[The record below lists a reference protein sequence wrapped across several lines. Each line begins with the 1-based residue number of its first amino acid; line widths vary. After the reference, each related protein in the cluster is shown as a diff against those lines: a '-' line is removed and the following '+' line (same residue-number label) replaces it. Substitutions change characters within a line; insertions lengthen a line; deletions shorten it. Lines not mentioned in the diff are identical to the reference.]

1 MHWCCEQ
8 VGGLFERV
16 KETVAERILVKSWL
30 DEETRTQALLKLN
43 SLRGRFHVWPG
54 FYNESLLAREMA
66 EVSAFFFP
74 FQTRTRLAI
83 YLYHLIK
90 PFPRLLLSTGGDRSR
105 RLFPHRVETI
115 PTDSHRRRQ
124 GFEEKR
130 DREVRN
136 RPICQQPDVFS
147 FDSTKKTFDYEYFA

>member
-1 MHWCCEQ
+1 MKNIHCSFHSLSLSLSLSLLVAKQIASCREQ

-66 EVSAFFFP
+66 EVRAFLVLLCMRRP
-74 FQTRTRLAI
+74 RNTSIRDSCRLCR
-83 YLYHLIK
+83 
-90 PFPRLLLSTGGDRSR
+90 FR
-105 RLFPHRVETI
+105 
-115 PTDSHRRRQ
+115 
-124 GFEEKR
+124 
-130 DREVRN
+130 
-136 RPICQQPDVFS
+136 
-147 FDSTKKTFDYEYFA
+147 

>member
-1 MHWCCEQ
+1 MHWCGEQ

-66 EVSAFFFP
+66 EVSAFFFA
-74 FQTRTRLAI
+74 FQTRLAM
-83 YLYHLIK
+83 YLYHL
-90 PFPRLLLSTGGDRSR
+90 
-105 RLFPHRVETI
+105 
-115 PTDSHRRRQ
+115 
-124 GFEEKR
+124 
-130 DREVRN
+130 
-136 RPICQQPDVFS
+136 
-147 FDSTKKTFDYEYFA
+147 KTFPPFCYFRQVEIDPDDFFHTVLKRFQQIRTVDDKVLRRNVTEK

>member
-1 MHWCCEQ
+1 M
-8 VGGLFERV
+8 GGLFERV

-54 FYNESLLAREMA
+54 FHNESLLAREMA
-66 EVSAFFFP
+66 EVSGFFLT
-74 FQTRTRLAI
+74 FQTRIDTFVTF
-83 YLYHLIK
+83 K
-90 PFPRLLLSTGGDRSR
+90 FFLLLPSTGGDRSG
-105 RLFPHRVETI
+105 RLFPHRVETV

-136 RPICQQPDVFS
+136 LASSILHPERVLLERVTSQPANVYS
-147 FDSTKKTFDYEYFA
+147 I